1 MCCVFWFLGP
11 PRALF
16 CSISQH
22 TGQVLRLPLGHPAGT
37 VLRFLVF
44 RPGLGSVSPNI
55 AAHRRLCLSTLTCR
69 HRTTLHPR
77 ILTCCRC
84 LILSLPAACHRRRSV
99 CCVFRFLASP
109 WIPFHPISQHTG
121 RVLRLP
127 LGHPAGTV
135 LRFRGIR
142 SAIGLK
148 KPDIAAHRPRRDA
161 AWMEA
166 QVLGADAGARVRGV
180 WRRVEARGSA
190 GKRHIGS
197 GRGAAGMLRGARVRW
212 RKALSPGNIGSIFT
226 IDGKN
231 NNSLG
236 TVRRNSCQVVWHA
249 GNLEVADNLPTPH
262 AHT

>member
-1 MCCVFWFLGP
+1 MPCCVLRFLVFGP
-11 PRALF
+11 APSPVLFDIAAHRPGFASAPR
-16 CSISQH
+16 SS
-22 TGQVLRLPLGHPAGT
+22 GGT

-121 RVLRLP
+121 QVLRLP

-161 AWMEA
+161 VWMEA

-180 WRRVEARGSA
+180 WRRVEARGS
-190 GKRHIGS
+190 
-197 GRGAAGMLRGARVRW
+197 
-212 RKALSPGNIGSIFT
+212 
-226 IDGKN
+226 
-231 NNSLG
+231 G
-236 TVRRNSCQVVWHA
+236 T
-249 GNLEVADNLPTPH
+249 
-262 AHT
+262 

>member
-1 MCCVFWFLGP
+1 MRSSALFLAAHKHKLARPARCRVVCCVFWFLGP

-135 LRFRGIR
+135 LRFLVFRP
-142 SAIGLK
+142 GLGSVS
-148 KPDIAAHRPRRDA
+148 PNIAAHR
-161 AWMEA
+161 
-166 QVLGADAGARVRGV
+166 
-180 WRRVEARGSA
+180 RGSWLYACRRSPVGTALPFILTPSPVA
-190 GKRHIGS
+190 GVSFSLRPPPSPICVLRFLVFRPAPSPVSPNIAAHRQGFASAPRSS
-197 GRGAAGMLRGARVRW
+197 GRYCAAF
-212 RKALSPGNIGSIFT
+212 SGN
-226 IDGKN
+226 
-231 NNSLG
+231 
-236 TVRRNSCQVVWHA
+236 
-249 GNLEVADNLPTPH
+249 
-262 AHT
+262 

>member
-1 MCCVFWFLGP
+1 LPCCVLRFLVLGP

-16 CSISQH
+16 RLISQH
-22 TGQVLRLPLGHPAGT
+22 TGQVLRLPLGHPADT

-121 RVLRLP
+121 QVLRLP
-127 LGHPAGTV
+127 WFARRILAGTV
-135 LRFRGIR
+135 LRFRLFRPTLG
-142 SAIGLK
+142 
-148 KPDIAAHRPRRDA
+148 PVFFDIAAHR
-161 AWMEA
+161 
-166 QVLGADAGARVRGV
+166 
-180 WRRVEARGSA
+180 RGSWLYA
-190 GKRHIGS
+190 CRRPPVGTPPPHHLTYDRRLMASPPVAILCAAFS
-197 GRGAAGMLRGARVRW
+197 G
-212 RKALSPGNIGSIFT
+212 
-226 IDGKN
+226 
-231 NNSLG
+231 NSG
-236 TVRRNSCQVVWHA
+236 
-249 GNLEVADNLPTPH
+249 
-262 AHT
+262 